1 LLRTPSTGEKF
12 SLAFLSCMPESLWQ
26 TRSRF
31 GTQRKREGAIGAVER
46 TIANA
51 LRKPMWV
58 RLRRLSLA
66 GYLPGH
72 DGSAMMNAVPRIT

>member
-26 TRSRF
+26 TRPHF
-31 GTQRKREGAIGAVER
+31 CTQRKREGGIDVVER

-51 LRKPMWV
+51 PRKPMWAW
-58 RLRRLSLA
+58 LRRLSLA

-72 DGSAMMNAVPRIT
+72 DGSAMMNAVPKIT

>member
-12 SLAFLSCMPESLWQ
+12 SLAFLICMLKKLWQ

-31 GTQRKREGAIGAVER
+31 GGQQKRAGSIGAVEP

-51 LRKPMWV
+51 LR
-58 RLRRLSLA
+58 
-66 GYLPGH
+66 
-72 DGSAMMNAVPRIT
+72 

>member
-12 SLAFLSCMPESLWQ
+12 SLAFLNCMPERLRQ

-31 GTQRKREGAIGAVER
+31 GTQRKREGGGFER

-51 LRKPMWV
+51 PRKPMWI